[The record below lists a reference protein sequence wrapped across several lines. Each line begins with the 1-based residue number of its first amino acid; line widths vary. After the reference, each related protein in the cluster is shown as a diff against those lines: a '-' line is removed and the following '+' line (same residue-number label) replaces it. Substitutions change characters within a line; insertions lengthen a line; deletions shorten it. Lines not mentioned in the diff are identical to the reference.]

1 MSVLMSWARSTLA
14 NVEHSLGRSDHL
26 FDRMLVGVL
35 VLLAFAIVV
44 LFAAADLTGAP
55 RHTRLASPDRRSG

>member
-14 NVEHSLGRSDHL
+14 NVEHSLARSDHL

-35 VLLAFAIVV
+35 VLLAFAVV
-44 LFAAADLTGAP
+44 FLFVAAT
-55 RHTRLASPDRRSG
+55 

>member
-26 FDRMLVGVL
+26 FDRMLAGVL
-35 VLLAFAIVV
+35 VLLAFAIVL
-44 LFAAADLTGAP
+44 LFVAT
-55 RHTRLASPDRRSG
+55 

>member
-14 NVEHSLGRSDHL
+14 NVEHSLGHSDRW

-35 VLLAFAIVV
+35 VLLAFAIVL
-44 LFAAADLTGAP
+44 LFVAT
-55 RHTRLASPDRRSG
+55 

>member
-14 NVEHSLGRSDHL
+14 NVEHSLGRSDRW

-35 VLLAFAIVV
+35 VLLAFAVV
-44 LFAAADLTGAP
+44 YIFVAT
-55 RHTRLASPDRRSG
+55 

>member
-14 NVEHSLGRSDHL
+14 NVEHSLGRSDRL

-35 VLLAFAIVV
+35 VLLAFAVV
-44 LFAAADLTGAP
+44 YIFVAT
-55 RHTRLASPDRRSG
+55 

>member
-14 NVEHSLGRSDHL
+14 TVEYFLGRSDHW

-35 VLLAFAIVV
+35 VLLAFAVV
-44 LFAAADLTGAP
+44 FLFVVT
-55 RHTRLASPDRRSG
+55 

>member
-14 NVEHSLGRSDHL
+14 NVEHSLGRSDQW

-35 VLLAFAIVV
+35 VLLAFAVV
-44 LFAAADLTGAP
+44 YLFVAT
-55 RHTRLASPDRRSG
+55 

>member
-14 NVEHSLGRSDHL
+14 NVEHNLGKSNRW

-35 VLLAFAIVV
+35 VLLVIGVV
-44 LFAAADLTGAP
+44 FIFTSAT
-55 RHTRLASPDRRSG
+55 

>member
-14 NVEHSLGRSDHL
+14 NVEHSLGRSDQW

-35 VLLAFAIVV
+35 VLLAFAVV
-44 LFAAADLTGAP
+44 CIFVAT
-55 RHTRLASPDRRSG
+55 

>member
-26 FDRMLVGVL
+26 YDRMLVGVM
-35 VLLAFAIVV
+35 VLLALAIVV
-44 LFAAADLTGAP
+44 LFAA
-55 RHTRLASPDRRSG
+55 S

>member
-14 NVEHSLGRSDHL
+14 NVEHSLGRSDRW

-35 VLLAFAIVV
+35 VLLAFAIVYIFV
-44 LFAAADLTGAP
+44 AT
-55 RHTRLASPDRRSG
+55 